1 MVNLMEKKNYDLT
14 QITRV
19 LLEIRDNCVP
29 KDGEAYD
36 DPKRMEKYD
45 ALNAAIDLINNP
57 SQFVTGD
64 TSDGYH
70 TFNELYH
77 HRAVLFSVIVKAF
90 QEKAWKARL
99 HHDGTMYDGMFVVGI
114 DTPEG
119 QASYH
124 YDIDPYWDMFECR
137 EMERAP
143 KWDGHTPAQ
152 AIERIGRLEPV
163 RIGCLGVAGE
173 EHYRALECLE
183 KMQFFMGQRAGRELW
198 MSKPK
203 NVQDVDIEQYN
214 HDIETVM
221 HYIQQLENQI
231 GEFAEN
237 LELAKQENA
246 GLCIMLTA
254 AQSAAETWKRNY
266 DDAVDDLD
274 KMGEYRQCCE
284 TCIYNNIDAKEEP
297 CMSCCEGYLVNNW
310 KWRGVKEYVKDHED

>member
-45 ALNAAIDLINNP
+45 ALKAAIDLINNP
-57 SQFVTGD
+57 SQLVTGD

-90 QEKAWKARL
+90 KEKAWKARL
-99 HHDGTMYDGMFVVGI
+99 HHDGTMYDGMFIVGI

-137 EMERAP
+137 ELERAP
-143 KWDGHTPAQ
+143 EWDGHTPAQ
-152 AIERIGRLEPV
+152 AIERIGKLEPV
-163 RIGCLGVAGE
+163 QHGRWIQSKTVPYYHYCSRCGVHKKWKSRAIFMFLNHIAHTAARKWTEAKTMKTPDKIKKGLEIVRNGCMTCE
-173 EHYRALECLE
+173 CCSTDCPYDLECYPTN
-183 KMQFFMGQRAGRELW
+183 KDTNADM
-198 MSKPK
+198 PK
-203 NVQDVDIEQYN
+203 QMAEDALA
-214 HDIETVM
+214 
-221 HYIQQLENQI
+221 YIQQLENHI
-231 GEFAEN
+231 GELTEKVEQ
-237 LELAKQENA
+237 LE
-246 GLCIMLTA
+246 A
-254 AQSAAETWKRNY
+254 AQPK
-266 DDAVDDLD
+266 
-274 KMGEYRQCCE
+274 
-284 TCIYNNIDAKEEP
+284 
-297 CMSCCEGYLVNNW
+297 
-310 KWRGVKEYVKDHED
+310 

>member
-45 ALNAAIDLINNP
+45 ALKAAIDLINNP
-57 SQFVTGD
+57 SQLVTGD

-90 QEKAWKARL
+90 QEKAWKSRL
-99 HHDGTMYDGMFVVGI
+99 HHDGTMYDGMFIVGI

-137 EMERAP
+137 ELERAP
-143 KWDGHTPAQ
+143 EWDGHTPAQ

-163 RIGCLGVAGE
+163 RIGCLGVAEE

-214 HDIETVM
+214 HDIETVI

-231 GEFAEN
+231 GELTEKVEQLEAEQQK
-237 LELAKQENA
+237 E
-246 GLCIMLTA
+246 
-254 AQSAAETWKRNY
+254 
-266 DDAVDDLD
+266 DA
-274 KMGEYRQCCE
+274 
-284 TCIYNNIDAKEEP
+284 
-297 CMSCCEGYLVNNW
+297 
-310 KWRGVKEYVKDHED
+310 

>member
-1 MVNLMEKKNYDLT
+1 MMNLMEKKNYDLT

-57 SQFVTGD
+57 SQLVTGD

-99 HHDGTMYDGMFVVGI
+99 HHDGTMYDGMFIVGI

-137 EMERAP
+137 ELERAP
-143 KWDGHTPAQ
+143 EWDGHTPAQ
-152 AIERIGRLEPV
+152 AIERIGKLEPV
-163 RIGCLGVAGE
+163 QHGRWIQSKTVPYYHYCSQCRVTQKME
-173 EHYRALECLE
+173 ESCNIYVHIYYCPNCGA
-183 KMQFFMGQRAGRELW
+183 KM
-198 MSKPK
+198 
-203 NVQDVDIEQYN
+203 D
-214 HDIETVM
+214 
-221 HYIQQLENQI
+221 
-231 GEFAEN
+231 AE
-237 LELAKQENA
+237 
-246 GLCIMLTA
+246 
-254 AQSAAETWKRNY
+254 
-266 DDAVDDLD
+266 V
-274 KMGEYRQCCE
+274 
-284 TCIYNNIDAKEEP
+284 
-297 CMSCCEGYLVNNW
+297 EG
-310 KWRGVKEYVKDHED
+310 